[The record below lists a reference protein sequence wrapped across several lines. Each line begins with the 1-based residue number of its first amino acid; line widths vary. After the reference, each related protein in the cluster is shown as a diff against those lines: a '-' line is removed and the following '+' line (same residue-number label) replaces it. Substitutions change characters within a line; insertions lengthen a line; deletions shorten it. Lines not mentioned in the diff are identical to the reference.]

1 MTEIHAF
8 WYNTPETQTDSQDK
22 SIMSLPKTLTV
33 IVALIALALAAA
45 LGTLV
50 LRPSGPLL
58 SKATFDRTRITP
70 NADGVD
76 DLAVIEYRLSRPAT
90 VSIYLDGSNGDRYYF
105 RRDERRISGS
115 YRVLFSGIVAG
126 YTLPG
131 EQILGTVER
140 RLIPD
145 DRYTWVIEAVAGK
158 TVERKSGILEVAEA
172 DSALPEISAFEI
184 HPSEFTPNQDGIRDR
199 VSINVYLEKPAQL
212 SVYLE
217 GPDGQRYYLPER
229 EEGRLPGDMG
239 NHEFD
244 YDGGVDQG
252 LEPPPDGEY
261 AVYAVAQ
268 DAEGQ
273 RIVRQGRL
281 SIRDGGLPQVEIVP
295 QATGAVVYFGSMP
308 YDERYYT
315 DLEVTGEKIP
325 RPEGVV
331 SDLTTLTMPLGDLL
345 VFKLTVSNYGST
357 PVRTAGPFPGTVY
370 QFNQRAASLEAY
382 EESGAWRIGLN
393 CDTAYSDF
401 PWRWALAPLEELQ
414 AVYDEESGET
424 YYYLLPG
431 QRAEVWGA
439 IRMTEIRKA
448 RNPQDCWAGLIHE
461 DVGIPA
467 FQSRV
472 GEREIELVSVNSG
485 AD

>member
-1 MTEIHAF
+1 MPI
-8 WYNTPETQTDSQDK
+8 PR
-22 SIMSLPKTLTV
+22 LLTLV
-33 IVALIALALAAA
+33 VALATLAVVVAV
-45 LGTLV
+45 GVLV
-50 LRPSGPLL
+50 LRPPLPLL
-58 SKATFDRTRITP
+58 VSASFDRARITP
-70 NADGVD
+70 NADGLD
-76 DLAVIEYRLSRPAT
+76 DLTVVQYRLSRPAT
-90 VSIYLDGSNGDRYYF
+90 ISIYLDGSDGTRYYF
-105 RRDERRISGS
+105 RQNEPRIAGR

-131 EQILGTVER
+131 EEIAGIIER
-140 RLIPD
+140 RLIPN
-145 DRYTWVIEAVAGK
+145 DRYTWVIEATDGE
-158 TVERKSGILEVAEA
+158 TVERKSGVLEIADA

-184 HPSEFTPNQDGIRDR
+184 HPAEFTPNQDGIRDR
-199 VSINVYLEKPAQL
+199 VSINVYLKKTAQL

-217 GPDGQRYYLPER
+217 DASGQRYYLPER

-252 LEPPPDGEY
+252 MEPPPDGQY

-273 RIVRQGRL
+273 RIVRQGSL
-281 SIRDGGLPQVEIVP
+281 SIRNGGLPQVEIVP
-295 QATGAVVYFGSMP
+295 QAAGAVVYFGTMP
-308 YDERYYT
+308 YDDRYYT
-315 DLEVTGEKIP
+315 DLETVGERIP
-325 RPEGVV
+325 KPEGVI

-345 VFKLTVSNYGST
+345 VFKLTVSNYGAT

-370 QFNQRAASLEAY
+370 QFSQRAASLEAY
-382 EESGAWRIGLN
+382 EESGAWRIGIN

-414 AVYDEESGET
+414 AVYDEETGET

-448 RNPQDCWAGLIHE
+448 RNPQECWAGLIHE

-472 GEREIELVSVNSG
+472 GAREIELVTVTGSTE
-485 AD
+485 

>member
-1 MTEIHAF
+1 MPF
-8 WYNTPETQTDSQDK
+8 PR
-22 SIMSLPKTLTV
+22 LLTLL
-33 IVALIALALAAA
+33 VALTALAVTVTI
-45 LGTLV
+45 GIVV
-50 LRPSGPLL
+50 LRPPLPLL
-58 SKATFDRTRITP
+58 VSATFDRERITP
-70 NADGVD
+70 NADGID

-90 VSIYLDGSNGDRYYF
+90 VSIFLEGSNGDRYYF
-105 RRDERRISGS
+105 RQNEPRISGQ

-126 YTLPG
+126 YVLPG
-131 EQILGTVER
+131 EEIAGTIER
-140 RLIPD
+140 RLIPN
-145 DRYTWVIEAVAGK
+145 DRYTWVIEATHGNE
-158 TVERKSGILEVAEA
+158 VERKSGTLEIAEA

-184 HPSEFTPNQDGIRDR
+184 HPAEFTPNQDGIRDR

-217 GPDGQRYYLPER
+217 DASGQRYYLPER
-229 EEGRLPGDMG
+229 EEGRLPGDRG

-252 LEPPPDGEY
+252 MEPPPDGQY
-261 AVYAVAQ
+261 TVYAVAQ

-273 RIVRQGRL
+273 RIVRQGTL

-295 QATGAVVYFGSMP
+295 QSTGAVVYFGSMP

-315 DLEVTGEKIP
+315 DLDTAGQPIP
-325 RPEGVV
+325 RPEGVI

-382 EESGAWRIGLN
+382 EESGAWRIGIN

-414 AVYDEESGET
+414 AVYDEETGET

-439 IRMTEIRKA
+439 IRMTELRKA
-448 RNPQDCWAGLIHE
+448 RNPQACWAGLIHE

-472 GEREIELVSVNSG
+472 GEREIELVTISPT
-485 AD
+485 D

>member
-1 MTEIHAF
+1 MT
-8 WYNTPETQTDSQDK
+8 P
-22 SIMSLPKTLTV
+22 LPKLFTLVVAMIALV
-33 IVALIALALAAA
+33 IAVTIGALAL
-45 LGTLV
+45 
-50 LRPSGPLL
+50 RPPGPLL
-58 SKATFDRTRITP
+58 TKATFDRTRITP

-76 DLAVIEYRLSRPAT
+76 DLAVIEYRLSRPAA
-90 VSIYLDGSNGDRYYF
+90 VSIYLEGSDGDRYYF
-105 RRDERRISGS
+105 RRDEPRVSGQ

-126 YTLPG
+126 YTLLG
-131 EQILGTVER
+131 EQIAGTIER
-140 RLIPD
+140 RLIPN
-145 DRYTWVIEAVAGK
+145 DRYTWVIEAADSK
-158 TVERKSGILEVAEA
+158 TVERKSGVLEVAEA
-172 DSALPEISAFEI
+172 DSALPEITALEI
-184 HPSEFTPNQDGIRDR
+184 HPAEFTPNQDGIRDR

-217 GPDGQRYYLPER
+217 DVSGQRYYLPER
-229 EEGRLPGDMG
+229 EEGRLPGDKG

-252 LEPPPDGEY
+252 LEPPPDGDY
-261 AVYAVAQ
+261 TVYAVAQ

-273 RIVRQGRL
+273 RIVRQGHL

-295 QATGAVVYFGSMP
+295 QATGAVVFFETMP
-308 YDERYYT
+308 YEEHYYT
-315 DLEVTGEKIP
+315 DRQTVGKPIP
-325 RPEGVV
+325 KPEGVV

-345 VFKLTVSNYGST
+345 IFKLTVSNYGST

-382 EESGAWRIGLN
+382 EESGAWRIGIN

-414 AVYDEESGET
+414 AVYDEETGET

-472 GEREIELVSVNSG
+472 GAREIELVITPSSP
-485 AD
+485 D

>member
-1 MTEIHAF
+1 MPI
-8 WYNTPETQTDSQDK
+8 PR
-22 SIMSLPKTLTV
+22 LLTLV
-33 IVALIALALAAA
+33 VALATLAVVVAV
-45 LGTLV
+45 GVLV
-50 LRPSGPLL
+50 LRPPLPLL
-58 SKATFDRTRITP
+58 VSASFDRARITP
-70 NADGVD
+70 NADGLD
-76 DLAVIEYRLSRPAT
+76 DLTVVQYRLSRPAT
-90 VSIYLDGSNGDRYYF
+90 ISIYLDGSDGTRYYF
-105 RRDERRISGS
+105 RQNEPRIAGR

-131 EQILGTVER
+131 EEIAGIIER
-140 RLIPD
+140 RLIPN
-145 DRYTWVIEAVAGK
+145 DRYTWVIEATDGE
-158 TVERKSGILEVAEA
+158 TVERKSGVLEIADA

-184 HPSEFTPNQDGIRDR
+184 HPAEFTPNQDGIRDR
-199 VSINVYLEKPAQL
+199 VSINVYLKKPAQL

-217 GPDGQRYYLPER
+217 DASGQRYYLPER

-252 LEPPPDGEY
+252 MEPPPDGQY

-273 RIVRQGRL
+273 RIVRQGSL

-295 QATGAVVYFGSMP
+295 QAAGAVVYFGTMP
-308 YDERYYT
+308 YDGRYYT
-315 DLEVTGEKIP
+315 DLDTEGERIP
-325 RPEGVV
+325 KPEGVI

-345 VFKLTVSNYGST
+345 VFKLTVSNYGAT

-370 QFNQRAASLEAY
+370 QFSQRAASLEAY
-382 EESGAWRIGLN
+382 EESGAWRIGIN

-414 AVYDEESGET
+414 AVYDEETGET

-448 RNPQDCWAGLIHE
+448 RNPQECWAGLIHE

-472 GEREIELVSVNSG
+472 GAREIELVTVTGSTE
-485 AD
+485 

>member
-1 MTEIHAF
+1 MPI
-8 WYNTPETQTDSQDK
+8 PR
-22 SIMSLPKTLTV
+22 LLTLV
-33 IVALIALALAAA
+33 IALVTLAVVVTVGAI
-45 LGTLV
+45 V
-50 LRPSGPLL
+50 LRPPLPLL
-58 SKATFDRTRITP
+58 VSASFDRTRITP
-70 NADGVD
+70 NADGLD
-76 DLAVIEYRLSRPAT
+76 DLAVVQYRLSRPAT
-90 VSIYLDGSNGDRYYF
+90 ISIYLDGSDGTRYYF
-105 RRDERRISGS
+105 RQNEPRIAGR

-131 EQILGTVER
+131 EDIAGVIER
-140 RLIPD
+140 RLIPN
-145 DRYTWVIEAVAGK
+145 DRYTWVIEASDGD
-158 TVERKSGILEVAEA
+158 TVERKSGVLEIAEA

-184 HPSEFTPNQDGIRDR
+184 HPAEFTPNQDGIRDR

-217 GPDGQRYYLPER
+217 DTSGQRYYLPER
-229 EEGRLPGDMG
+229 EEGRLPGDRG

-252 LEPPPDGEY
+252 MEPPPDGQY

-268 DAEGQ
+268 DAVGQ
-273 RIVRQGRL
+273 RIVRQGSL

-295 QATGAVVYFGSMP
+295 QAAGAVVYFGTMP
-308 YDERYYT
+308 YEDRYYT
-315 DLEVTGEKIP
+315 DLSIAGERVSK
-325 RPEGVV
+325 PEGVI

-382 EESGAWRIGLN
+382 EESGAWRIGIN

-414 AVYDEESGET
+414 AVYDEETGET

-448 RNPQDCWAGLIHE
+448 RNPQECWAGLIHE

-472 GEREIELVSVNSG
+472 GAREIELVTVTDST
-485 AD
+485 D

>member
-1 MTEIHAF
+1 MPF
-8 WYNTPETQTDSQDK
+8 PR
-22 SIMSLPKTLTV
+22 LLTLL
-33 IVALIALALAAA
+33 VALTALAVTVAI
-45 LGTLV
+45 GIVV
-50 LRPSGPLL
+50 LRPPLPLL
-58 SKATFDRTRITP
+58 VSATFDRERITP
-70 NADGVD
+70 NADGID

-90 VSIYLDGSNGDRYYF
+90 VSIYLEGSNGDRYYF
-105 RRDERRISGS
+105 RQNEPRISGQ

-126 YTLPG
+126 YVLPS
-131 EQILGTVER
+131 EEIAGTIER
-140 RLIPD
+140 RLIPN
-145 DRYTWVIEAVAGK
+145 DRYTWVIEAADGK
-158 TVERKSGILEVAEA
+158 EVQRKSGVLEVAEA

-184 HPSEFTPNQDGIRDR
+184 HPAEFTPNQDGIRDR

-217 GPDGQRYYLPER
+217 DASGQRYYLPER
-229 EEGRLPGDMG
+229 EEGRLPGDRG

-252 LEPPPDGEY
+252 MEPPPDGQY
-261 AVYAVAQ
+261 TVYAVAQ

-273 RIVRQGRL
+273 RIVRQGTL

-295 QATGAVVYFGSMP
+295 QSTGAVVYFGSMP
-308 YDERYYT
+308 YDDRYYT
-315 DLEVTGEKIP
+315 DLDTTGQPIP
-325 RPEGVV
+325 RPEEVI

-382 EESGAWRIGLN
+382 EESGAWRIGIN

-414 AVYDEESGET
+414 AVYDEETGET

-439 IRMTEIRKA
+439 IRMTELRKA
-448 RNPQDCWAGLIHE
+448 RNPQACWAGLIHE

-472 GEREIELVSVNSG
+472 GEREIELVTVSRTG
-485 AD
+485 